1 MPELFDVHT
10 PPNAWRRFS
19 AAFQP
24 TVRSERVAVI
34 DALGRVLA
42 VELIA
47 PHDLPSFRRST
58 VDGYAVAA
66 QDTHGASDSLPAY
79 LEVADEVPMGQAAV
93 SALDEGQCAIVHT
106 GGMIPADADAVVMV
120 EHTQRVSAP
129 DPPQRR
135 TNPPAA
141 AAYQSTNPPAAAAH
155 QSTNFPTHTIEVYR
169 PAATGQ
175 NVIQV
180 GEDVRQGEAV
190 LPVGHVVR
198 PQDIGGLLALGIVEI
213 DVAVRPRVAILS
225 QGDEVTPPDQEP
237 GPGQVRDINSYT
249 LAALALQAGAEP
261 LTFPIVPDRLEA
273 LQAAAAQALAQADVL
288 VMSAGSSVSVRDM
301 TAQVIDGLGQ
311 PGILVHG
318 VSVKPGKPTILA
330 ICNDKPVFGLPGNP
344 VSAMVIF
351 DLLVAPAI
359 RRLLGAAEPRKNL
372 VSARLARNIASATGR
387 EDIVQVRLETR
398 PASGRAGA
406 APYRDPEPFAGRAG
420 AAPYRDPDPS
430 AGRVGAAPYRDPDP
444 SAGRVGAAPY
454 RDPDPSA
461 GRVGAAPYRDPDPE
475 LWAVPV
481 LGKSNLIY
489 TLIRSEGIVR
499 VPLDS
504 NGIAQ
509 GEWVTVEMH

>member
-10 PPNAWRRFS
+10 PPDAWRRFS

-24 TVRSERVAVI
+24 VVRRERIAVV

-42 VELIA
+42 ADLAA
-47 PHDLPSFRRST
+47 PHDLPSFPRST
-58 VDGYAVAA
+58 VDGYAVVAR
-66 QDTHGASDSLPAY
+66 DTHGASASLPAY
-79 LEVADEVPMGQAAV
+79 LDVVGEAPMGQAAAV
-93 SALDEGQCAIVHT
+93 SLDEGQCAIVHT

-120 EHTQRVSAP
+120 EHTQRVSAAP
-129 DPPQRR
+129 SLPV
-135 TNPPAA
+135 
-141 AAYQSTNPPAAAAH
+141 Y
-155 QSTNFPTHTIEVYR
+155 QSTNFPSYTIEVYR
-169 PAATGQ
+169 PVAAGQ

-190 LPVGHVVR
+190 LPAGHRVR
-198 PQDIGGLLALGIVEI
+198 PQDIGGLLALGIVQVE
-213 DVAVRPRVAILS
+213 VAARPRVAILS
-225 QGDEVTPPDQEP
+225 QGDEVVPPDQEP
-237 GPGQVRDINSYT
+237 GPGQVRDINSHT
-249 LAALALQAGAEP
+249 LAALARQAGAEAI
-261 LTFPIVPDRLEA
+261 TYPIVPDRLEA

-301 TAQVIDGLGQ
+301 TAEVIGGLGR

-330 ICNDKPVFGLPGNP
+330 VCDGKPVFGLPGNP

-351 DLLVAPAI
+351 DLFVTPAI
-359 RRLLGAAEPRKNL
+359 RSLLGAQEARKTRVL
-372 VSARLARNIASATGR
+372 ARLARNIASATGR

-398 PASGRAGA
+398 PTADRVPPARFPVGA
-406 APYRDPEPFAGRAG
+406 APYRDPET
-420 AAPYRDPDPS
+420 
-430 AGRVGAAPYRDPDP
+430 
-444 SAGRVGAAPY
+444 
-454 RDPDPSA
+454 
-461 GRVGAAPYRDPDPE
+461 E

-509 GEWVTVEMH
+509 GEWVMVELNT